1 MVTDVFNSS
10 SSEFFNPDS
19 IHLKHFIEHY
29 KYFNIDKCLLS
40 SEFLTAKTLC
50 LKENYENLDLYNISH
65 LLNKVHNAFPET
77 LKIISILMTLPAT
90 TATNE
95 RFFSSLKR
103 VKNYLR
109 LTMGDDRLS
118 DLLVI
123 NVEST
128 EASKIN
134 LGKAVDKFAHLKE
147 RRYPLIA

>member
-1 MVTDVFNSS
+1 MVTDVFNASS
-10 SSEFFNPDS
+10 LEFFNPDS
-19 IHLKHFIEHY
+19 IYIKQFVEHY
-29 KYFNIDKCLLS
+29 KYFKIDNILLS
-40 SEFLTAKTLC
+40 SEFLSAKSLC

-65 LLNKVHNAFPET
+65 ILNKVHNAFPET

-123 NVEST
+123 NVESS

-134 LGKAVDKFAHLKE
+134 LDEAINRFAYLKE
-147 RRYPLIA
+147 RRYPLIV

>member
-10 SSEFFNPDS
+10 SSAFFNPDS

-29 KYFNIDKCLLS
+29 KYFKIDKCLLS

-50 LKENYENLDLYNISH
+50 LKENYENLDLFNISH

-109 LTMGDDRLS
+109 LTMGDERLS

-128 EASKIN
+128 EASKVN
-134 LGKAVDKFAHLKE
+134 LDTAVDKFSLLKE

>member
-1 MVTDVFNSS
+1 ML
-10 SSEFFNPDS
+10 
-19 IHLKHFIEHY
+19 I
-29 KYFNIDKCLLS
+29 
-40 SEFLTAKTLC
+40 
-50 LKENYENLDLYNISH
+50 
-65 LLNKVHNAFPET
+65 PET
-77 LKIISILMTLPAT
+77 LKIILILMTLPAT

-95 RFFSSLKR
+95 RFSSSLKR

-109 LTMGDDRLS
+109 LTIKDDRLS

-134 LGKAVDKFAHLKE
+134 LDKAVDKFSILKE

>member
-1 MVTDVFNSS
+1 MVTDIFNSS
-10 SSEFFNPDS
+10 SLEFFNPDS
-19 IHLKHFIEHY
+19 IYLKRFVEHY
-29 KYFNIDKCLLS
+29 KYFKIDSIILS
-40 SEFLTAKTLC
+40 SEFLSAKTLC
-50 LKENYENLDLYNISH
+50 IEENYENLDLYKISH
-65 LLNKVHNAFPET
+65 ILHKVHNAFPET

-123 NVEST
+123 NVESS
-128 EASKIN
+128 EASKIK
-134 LGKAVDKFAHLKE
+134 LEKAVDKFAHLKE
-147 RRYPLIA
+147 RRYPLTV

>member
-1 MVTDVFNSS
+1 MVTEIFNTSS
-10 SSEFFNPDS
+10 LEFFNPDS
-19 IHLKHFIEHY
+19 IYLKHFVEHY
-29 KYFNIDKCLLS
+29 NYFKIDNILLT
-40 SEFLTAKTLC
+40 SEFLCAKTLC
-50 LKENYENLDLYNISH
+50 LSEHYENLDLFKISH
-65 LLNKVHNAFPET
+65 ILHKVQNAFPET

-123 NVEST
+123 NVESN

-134 LGKAVDKFAHLKE
+134 LEEAVDKFAYLKE
-147 RRYPLIA
+147 RRYPLTF

>member
-1 MVTDVFNSS
+1 MVTEIFNTSS
-10 SSEFFNPDS
+10 LEFFNPDS
-19 IHLKHFIEHY
+19 IYLKRFVEHY
-29 KYFNIDKCLLS
+29 NYFKIDNILLT
-40 SEFLTAKTLC
+40 SEFLCAKTLC
-50 LKENYENLDLYNISH
+50 LSEHYENLDLFKISH
-65 LLNKVHNAFPET
+65 ILHKVQNAFPET

-134 LGKAVDKFAHLKE
+134 LEKAVDKFAHLKE
-147 RRYPLIA
+147 RRYPLTF